1 MYYCMKQKTPPLT
14 SLLEYKIPLLI
25 LLFLVVYG
33 ILLLAGDRVITKYLL
48 LIPIVVGLVPLARE
62 MIGSIM
68 RRHFGVDIVALLAIV
83 SATLVGEY
91 LAAVVV
97 LLMLSGGEAL
107 ERYALRRARK
117 ELTSLLNN
125 APQSAHLK
133 KNGQIVDVDIDAVH
147 VGDVVIIKPG
157 EIIPVDG
164 KVIEGTSEVD
174 ESALTGE
181 SVLVEKVPHMHV
193 LSGSVNKHSV
203 LEVQAQKP
211 SSESQYAQI
220 IRLVQEAERSKA
232 PFVRLADRYSVWFT
246 IIAITLAVIAWLTS
260 GEIVRAIAV
269 LVVAT
274 PCPLILA
281 TPIAFASGISRAAKR
296 GVIIKHGGAIEKL
309 AKARSFMFDKT
320 GTITFGTP
328 KLTKVLTYADR
339 DEKDITHIASSLD
352 QLSNHI
358 LARAFQNHAK
368 QEGVGKLTIPT
379 TFEESLGNGVQGV
392 IAGEGYS
399 LGRLSY
405 MNKLGVYI
413 PPDIQS
419 SRDKSKQE
427 GVMTVYLASGGRL
440 LGAFEFAD
448 TIRTNVKKLFSK
460 LRDYGAEV
468 IMLTG
473 DKKSVAEHIGTQA
486 GISRVYAECLP
497 ERKVEYVRQERKI
510 ATPVVMVGDGVND
523 APALA
528 IADVGIALGAHGSS
542 AASESGDIVV
552 MVDNIER
559 VGEVY
564 ELSRSVLRIATQS
577 ILVGIGLS
585 VLLMLLAVL
594 GFIRPVYG
602 ALMQEVIDV
611 VVILNA
617 LRVHSSRVSTW

>member
-1 MYYCMKQKTPPLT
+1 MRHRAFRLN
-14 SLLEYKIPLLI
+14 LLFEYKIPLFV
-25 LLFLVVYG
+25 LLFLIVNS
-33 ILLLAGDRVITKYLL
+33 LLYLAGDRIITKYLL
-48 LIPIVVGLVPLARE
+48 LIPIIVGLIPLAQE
-62 MIGSIM
+62 MISSIL
-68 RRHFGVDIVALLAIV
+68 RRHFGVDIIAMLAIV
-83 SATLVGEY
+83 AATLVGEY

-107 ERYALRRARK
+107 ERYALKRARK

-125 APQSAHLK
+125 APRFAHLK
-133 KNGQIVDVDIDAVH
+133 VNGEMVDVDIDKVN
-147 VGDVVIIKPG
+147 VGDTVIIKPG

-164 KVIEGTSEVD
+164 KVTLGTSEVD

-181 SVLVEKVPHMHV
+181 SILVEKIPHMHV
-193 LSGSVNKHSV
+193 LSGSVNKHAV
-203 LEVQAQKP
+203 LEVQALKP
-211 SSESQYAQI
+211 SSESQYSQI
-220 IRLVQEAERSKA
+220 IRLVQEAEQSKA

-246 IIAITLAVIAWLTS
+246 IIAISLAAIAWVLS
-260 GEIVRAIAV
+260 GEMVRAIAV

-281 TPIAFASGISRAAKR
+281 TPIAFASGVSRAAKR

-309 AKARSFMFDKT
+309 AQARSFMFDKT

-328 KLTKVLTYADR
+328 KLTKVVVFTDR
-339 DEKDITHIASSLD
+339 DEKEITHIATSLD
-352 QLSNHI
+352 QLSSHI
-358 LARAFQNHAK
+358 LARAFLKHAK
-368 QEGVGKLTIPT
+368 HEGIKKLVIPS
-379 TFEESLGNGVQGV
+379 TFEETLGNGVEGV
-392 IAGEGYS
+392 VEGKRYA
-399 LGRLSY
+399 LGRLSF
-405 MNKLGVYI
+405 MHTLGVHI
-413 PPDIQS
+413 PQDIQS

-427 GVMTVYLASGGRL
+427 GIMTVYLASEGKL

-448 TIRTNVKKLFSK
+448 TIRLNVKKLFSK
-460 LRDYGAEV
+460 LRQYGSDV

-473 DKKSVAEHIGTQA
+473 DKKSVAEHIGAQA
-486 GISRVYAECLP
+486 GITRVYAQCMPEQKVDFVKK
-497 ERKVEYVRQERKI
+497 ERKV

-528 IADVGIALGAHGSS
+528 IADIGIALGAHGSS

-564 ELSRSVLRIATQS
+564 ELSRNVLRIAKES
-577 ILVGIGLS
+577 IFVGIGLS
-585 VLLMLLAVL
+585 ILLMILAVF

-611 VVILNA
+611 IVILNA
-617 LRVHSSRVSTW
+617 LRVHSSKVSTW

>member
-1 MYYCMKQKTPPLT
+1 MKPKILFPVWLT
-14 SLLEYKIPLLI
+14 EYKIPLLM
-25 LLFLVVYG
+25 LLFLFAYVVLY
-33 ILLLAGDRVITKYLL
+33 ILGERVLTRYML
-48 LIPIVVGLVPLARE
+48 LIPIIVGLIPLARE
-62 MIGSIM
+62 MVGSIL
-68 RRHFGVDIVALLAIV
+68 RKHFGVDIIALLAIV

-107 ERYALRRARK
+107 ERFALKRARK

-125 APQSAHLK
+125 APHIAHLRK
-133 KNGQIVDVDIDAVH
+133 DDQLVDVAIDEVH
-147 VGDVVIIKPG
+147 VGDIVIIKPG
-157 EIIPVDG
+157 EIIPIDG
-164 KVIEGTSEVD
+164 KVTKGTSEVD

-181 SVLVEKVPHMHV
+181 SVLVEKVPHMFV

-203 LEVQAQKP
+203 LEVQALKP

-246 IIAITLAVIAWLTS
+246 AIAIALAFTAWITS
-260 GEIVRAIAV
+260 GEVVRAIAV

-296 GVIIKHGGAIEKL
+296 GVIIKHGGAMEKL
-309 AKARSFMFDKT
+309 AQARSFMFDKT

-328 KLTKVLTYADR
+328 KLTKVLPFAGR
-339 DEKDITHIASSLD
+339 DQKDIAHVAASLD
-352 QLSNHI
+352 QLSGHI
-358 LARAFQNHAK
+358 LARAFQNYAK
-368 QEGVGKLTIPT
+368 QNGLSKLSIPT
-379 TFEESLGNGVQGV
+379 TFEESLGNGVQGTV
-392 IAGEGYS
+392 DGAHYS

-405 MNKLGVYI
+405 MDVLGVHI
-413 PPDIQS
+413 PADIQS
-419 SRDKSKQE
+419 SREKSKQE
-427 GVMTVYLASGGRL
+427 GVMTVYLASEGRL

-448 TIRTNVKKLFSK
+448 TIRTNVKKLFLK
-460 LRDYGAEV
+460 LKEYGVEV

-473 DKKSVAEHIGTQA
+473 DRRSVAEHIGIQA

-497 ERKVEYVRQERKI
+497 ERKVDYVRQERKV

-528 IADVGIALGAHGSS
+528 VADVGIALGAHGSS
-542 AASESGDIVV
+542 AASESGDVVV

-564 ELSRSVLRIATQS
+564 ELSRNVLRIAKES

-585 VLLMLLAVL
+585 ILLMILAVL
-594 GFIRPVYG
+594 GFIQPVYG

-617 LRVHSSRVSTW
+617 LRVHSSKVSTW

>member
-1 MYYCMKQKTPPLT
+1 MRHRAFRLN
-14 SLLEYKIPLLI
+14 LLFEYKIPLFV
-25 LLFLVVYG
+25 LLFLIVNG
-33 ILLLAGDRVITKYLL
+33 LLYLAGDRVITKYLL
-48 LIPIVVGLVPLARE
+48 LIPIIVGLIPLAQE
-62 MIGSIM
+62 MTRSIL
-68 RRHFGVDIVALLAIV
+68 RRHFGVDIIAMLAIV
-83 SATLVGEY
+83 AATLVGEY

-107 ERYALRRARK
+107 EHYALKRARK

-125 APQSAHLK
+125 APRFAHLK
-133 KNGQIVDVDIDAVH
+133 VNGEIVDVDIDKVN
-147 VGDVVIIKPG
+147 VGDTVIIKPG

-164 KVIEGTSEVD
+164 KVTLGTSEVD

-181 SVLVEKVPHMHV
+181 SILVEKIPHMHV
-193 LSGSVNKHSV
+193 LSGSVNKHAV
-203 LEVQAQKP
+203 LEVQALKP

-220 IRLVQEAERSKA
+220 IRLVQEAEQSKA

-246 IIAITLAVIAWLTS
+246 IIAISLAAIAWVLS
-260 GEIVRAIAV
+260 GEMVRAIAV

-281 TPIAFASGISRAAKR
+281 TPIAFASGVSRAAKR

-309 AKARSFMFDKT
+309 AQARSFMFDKT

-328 KLTKVLTYADR
+328 KLTKVVVFTDR
-339 DEKDITHIASSLD
+339 DEKEITHIATSLD
-352 QLSNHI
+352 QLSSHI
-358 LARAFQNHAK
+358 LARAFLKHAK
-368 QEGVGKLTIPT
+368 HEGIKKLVIPS
-379 TFEESLGNGVQGV
+379 TFEETLGNGVEGV
-392 IAGEGYS
+392 VEGKRYA
-399 LGRLSY
+399 LGRLSF
-405 MNKLGVYI
+405 MHTLGVHI
-413 PPDIQS
+413 PQDIQS

-427 GVMTVYLASGGRL
+427 GIMTVYLASEGKL

-448 TIRTNVKKLFSK
+448 TIRLNVKKLFSK
-460 LRDYGAEV
+460 LRQYGSDV

-473 DKKSVAEHIGTQA
+473 DKKSVAEHIGAQA
-486 GISRVYAECLP
+486 GITRVYAQCMPEQKVDFVKK
-497 ERKVEYVRQERKI
+497 ERKV

-528 IADVGIALGAHGSS
+528 IADIGIALGAHGSS

-564 ELSRSVLRIATQS
+564 ELSRNVLRIAKES
-577 ILVGIGLS
+577 IFVGIGLS
-585 VLLMLLAVL
+585 ILLMILAVF

-611 VVILNA
+611 IVILNA
-617 LRVHSSRVSTW
+617 LRVHSSKVSTW

>member
-1 MYYCMKQKTPPLT
+1 MRHRAFRLN
-14 SLLEYKIPLLI
+14 LLFEYKIPLFV
-25 LLFLVVYG
+25 LLFLIVNG
-33 ILLLAGDRVITKYLL
+33 LLYLAGDRVITKYLL
-48 LIPIVVGLVPLARE
+48 LIPIIVGLIPLAQE
-62 MIGSIM
+62 MTRSIL
-68 RRHFGVDIVALLAIV
+68 RRHFGVDIIAMLAIV
-83 SATLVGEY
+83 AATLVGEY

-107 ERYALRRARK
+107 EHYALKRARK

-125 APQSAHLK
+125 APRFAHLK
-133 KNGQIVDVDIDAVH
+133 VNGEIVDVDIDKVN
-147 VGDVVIIKPG
+147 VGDTVIIKPG

-164 KVIEGTSEVD
+164 KVTLGTSEVD

-181 SVLVEKVPHMHV
+181 SILVEKIPHMHV
-193 LSGSVNKHSV
+193 LSGSVNKHAV
-203 LEVQAQKP
+203 LEVQALKP

-220 IRLVQEAERSKA
+220 IRLVQEAEQSKA

-246 IIAITLAVIAWLTS
+246 IIAISLAAIAWVLS
-260 GEIVRAIAV
+260 GEMVRAIAV

-281 TPIAFASGISRAAKR
+281 TPIAFASGVSRAAKR

-309 AKARSFMFDKT
+309 AQARSFMFDKT

-328 KLTKVLTYADR
+328 KLTKVVVFTDR
-339 DEKDITHIASSLD
+339 DEKEITHIATSLD
-352 QLSNHI
+352 QLSSHI
-358 LARAFQNHAK
+358 LARAFLKHAK
-368 QEGVGKLTIPT
+368 HEGIKKLVIPS
-379 TFEESLGNGVQGV
+379 TFEETLGNGVEGV
-392 IAGEGYS
+392 VEDKRYA
-399 LGRLSY
+399 LGRLSF
-405 MNKLGVYI
+405 MHTLGVHI
-413 PPDIQS
+413 PQDIQS

-427 GVMTVYLASGGRL
+427 GIMTVYLASEGKL

-448 TIRTNVKKLFSK
+448 TIRLNVKKLFSK
-460 LRDYGAEV
+460 LRQYGSDV

-473 DKKSVAEHIGTQA
+473 DKKSVAEHIGAQA
-486 GISRVYAECLP
+486 GITRVYAQCMPEQKVDFVKK
-497 ERKVEYVRQERKI
+497 ERKV

-528 IADVGIALGAHGSS
+528 IADIGIALGAHGST

-564 ELSRSVLRIATQS
+564 ELSRNVLRIAKES
-577 ILVGIGLS
+577 IFVGIGLS
-585 VLLMLLAVL
+585 ILLMILAVF

-611 VVILNA
+611 IVILNA
-617 LRVHSSRVSTW
+617 LRVHSSKVSTW

>member
-1 MYYCMKQKTPPLT
+1 MKQKTSPLE
-14 SLLEYKIPLLI
+14 SLLEYKIPLFI
-25 LLFLVVYG
+25 LLFLILYG
-33 ILLLAGDRVITKYLL
+33 LLFFAGDRYITKHLL
-48 LIPIVVGLVPLARE
+48 LIPIIVGLIPLARE
-62 MIGSIM
+62 MIESIM
-68 RRHFGVDIVALLAIV
+68 RKHFGVDIIALLAIV

-91 LAAVVV
+91 LAGVVV

-107 ERYALRRARK
+107 EHFALRRARK

-133 KNGQIVDVDIDAVH
+133 KDGEIIDVAIDTVH

-164 KVIEGTSEVD
+164 KVLVGISEVD

-181 SVLVEKVPHMHV
+181 SMLVEKVPHMHV

-203 LEVQAQKP
+203 LEVQALKP

-260 GEIVRAIAV
+260 GEMVRAIAV

-296 GVIIKHGGAIEKL
+296 GVIIKVGGAIEKL
-309 AKARSFMFDKT
+309 AQARSFMFDKT

-328 KLTKVLTYADR
+328 KLTKVLTYAGR
-339 DEKDITHIASSLD
+339 NEKDITHIAASLD

-358 LARAFQNHAK
+358 LARAFRNHA
-368 QEGVGKLTIPT
+368 QHEGVGKLTIPT

-392 IAGEGYS
+392 IEGVSYS

-405 MNKLGVYI
+405 MDTLGIHI

-419 SRDKSKQE
+419 SKERSKQE
-427 GVMTVYLASGGRL
+427 GIMTVYLASDGRL

-460 LRDYGAEV
+460 LRGHGADV

-473 DKKSVAEHIGTQA
+473 DKKSVAEHIGIQA

-497 ERKVEYVRQERKI
+497 EKKVDYVRQERRV

-528 IADVGIALGAHGSS
+528 VADVGIALGAHGSS

-564 ELSRSVLRIATQS
+564 ELSRNVLRIAKES
-577 ILVGIGLS
+577 IFVGIGLS
-585 VLLMLLAVL
+585 ILLMLLAVF
-594 GFIRPVYG
+594 GFVRPVYG

-611 VVILNA
+611 IVILNA
-617 LRVHSSRVSTW
+617 LRVHSSKVSTW